1 MRKELLVFIFTLCSV
16 LASAQQKVPNR
27 FRSNIPLD
35 SIHLSD
41 PCILADKKTSTYYM
55 TGTGGLLWKSKDLAR
70 WEGPYRVAE
79 TDPDSW
85 MGSKPEI
92 WAAELHEYNGK
103 YYYFATFTNNA
114 IKIDTV
120 KGNVIP
126 RRASHILVSDKPDGP
141 YKPMKDP
148 TYLPENMPTLDGTFW
163 VDSDGKPYMIYC
175 HEWLQNWNGTMEK
188 IELKPDLSG
197 SIGKGKILFRASDS
211 LEPRKDGGQSIAQP
225 CNRRTMAFPHRYGPV
240 RHDMDKLGIPGLYT
254 GRCLFRKRNSG
265 WTLDTRE
272 RTDHSA

>member
-27 FRSNIPLD
+27 FRTNIPLD

-85 MGSKPEI
+85 MGPKPEI

-103 YYYFATFTNNA
+103 YYF
-114 IKIDTV
+114 
-120 KGNVIP
+120 
-126 RRASHILVSDKPDGP
+126 KPSVF
-141 YKPMKDP
+141 YAKFI
-148 TYLPENMPTLDGTFW
+148 N
-163 VDSDGKPYMIYC
+163 
-175 HEWLQNWNGTMEK
+175 
-188 IELKPDLSG
+188 
-197 SIGKGKILFRASDS
+197 
-211 LEPRKDGGQSIAQP
+211 
-225 CNRRTMAFPHRYGPV
+225 
-240 RHDMDKLGIPGLYT
+240 
-254 GRCLFRKRNSG
+254 
-265 WTLDTRE
+265 
-272 RTDHSA
+272 